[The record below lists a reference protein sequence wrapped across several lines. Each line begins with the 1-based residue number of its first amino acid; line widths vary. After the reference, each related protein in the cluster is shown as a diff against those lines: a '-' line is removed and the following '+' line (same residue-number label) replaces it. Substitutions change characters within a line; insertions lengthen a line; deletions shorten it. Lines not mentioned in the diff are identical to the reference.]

1 MDGLVDA
8 SKEPFVYCYE
18 CPVPFWGSPADIVH
32 HLTQA
37 CGNHYWPL
45 AENIKYEKCYPF
57 TMPEL
62 LEDHC
67 RLLVSE
73 EDGSVFLLIM
83 GTGEARAGRRPVSV
97 MCVRGIAADTDTD
110 TRQMCG
116 CMVSVTTPPGRVG
129 ADTDLIE
136 RTWTLGS
143 WDYPANVDLEN
154 SWHPLPA
161 DAVHGDSKEVRLD
174 IRIIKLNVDH

>member
-1 MDGLVDA
+1 MNSLVDA

-37 CGNHYWPL
+37 CGDHYWPL
-45 AENIKYEKCYPF
+45 AKNIKYETCYPF
-57 TMPEL
+57 TMPES

-73 EDGSVFLLIM
+73 EDGNVFLFV
-83 GTGEARAGRRPVSV
+83 GTSEARAGRRLISV
-97 MCVRGIAADTDTD
+97 VCIRGNATDADTDM
-110 TRQMCG
+110 RPMYG
-116 CMVSVTTPPGRVG
+116 CVVSVTTHPGHVG
-129 ADTDLIE
+129 SDTGLIE
-136 RTWTLGS
+136 RTWTLRS
-143 WDYPANVDLEN
+143 WDF
-154 SWHPLPA
+154 PA
-161 DAVHGDSKEVRLD
+161 DVDMESARCYLNPNDVHGDSKEVHLD

>member
-1 MDGLVDA
+1 
-8 SKEPFVYCYE
+8 
-18 CPVPFWGSPADIVH
+18 
-32 HLTQA
+32 
-37 CGNHYWPL
+37 
-45 AENIKYEKCYPF
+45 
-57 TMPEL
+57 MPES
-62 LEDHC
+62 LEDQC

-97 MCVRGIAADTDTD
+97 MCVRGDAADADID
-110 TRQMCG
+110 TRPMYG
-116 CMVSVTTPPGRVG
+116 CVVIVTTPPGRMG
-129 ADTDLIE
+129 GDTSLIE

-154 SWHPLPA
+154 PWHPLPT
-161 DAVHGDSKEVRLD
+161 DMVHGDSKEVHLD